1 MCWEAQL
8 GLNAGTRT
16 VGSYHL
22 WQAFFVKNCLL
33 GTLTMS
39 RFSVLEQA
47 SAAATQAN
55 WPLLNRY
62 LQQLLDRENRATASE
77 KSDLLQKAGTQ
88 LLRWALEVLEAGDFQ
103 ERWEVAKLFPSLGP
117 QAIEPLIAI
126 LQDEE
131 ADTDLRWF
139 AGRILAE
146 FHRPEAIAALA
157 EILKTSG
164 SQELSAM
171 AADALANSGPAAI
184 EALTDLLAQENSR
197 LFAVRALAQIG
208 HPETI
213 EPLLSAVRDPV
224 AQVRAAAIEGLVG
237 LRDER
242 IPPVLLSALSDPA
255 ASVRRQAVTGLGLRA
270 DTLDQLQ
277 LVQLLRD
284 RLWDFSFD
292 VCQQAAFALGRVGT
306 PPAAAALCEV
316 LLSPATPVPL
326 QIEVALA
333 LGWIDTIEAVEY
345 LRQALPF
352 ASPALAQEIVTVLG
366 RSEQPE
372 TARRAGEII
381 TEVLKSDLPTLQN
394 PGVQQA
400 AALAL
405 AQLGDRRTTE
415 SVIEL
420 LASSDAGVRL
430 HAIAALKQLSPE
442 HTHQQL
448 QHLANNPQLTPA
460 LREGI
465 AFALQE
471 WPL

>member
-1 MCWEAQL
+1 LEL
-8 GLNAGTRT
+8 
-16 VGSYHL
+16 
-22 WQAFFVKNCLL
+22 
-33 GTLTMS
+33 LTMS

-47 SAAATQAN
+47 NAAATQAN

-62 LQQLLDRENRATASE
+62 LQQLLDKENRATASE
-77 KSDLLQKAGTQ
+77 KSELLQKAGTQ
-88 LLRWALEVLEAGDFQ
+88 LLTWALEVLEAGDFQ
-103 ERWEVAKLFPSLGP
+103 ERWDVAKIFPSLGT

-126 LQDEE
+126 LQDQE

-139 AGRILAE
+139 AGRILGE

-157 EILKTSG
+157 EILQTAE

-184 EALTDLLAQENSR
+184 EALTDLLAEEDSR

-208 HPETI
+208 HPESI
-213 EPLLSAVRDPV
+213 KPLLSTVRDPV
-224 AQVRAAAIEGLVG
+224 AQVRTAAIEGLIG

-242 IPPVLLSALSDPA
+242 IGPVLLSALSDPA

-284 RLWDFSFD
+284 RLWDFNFD
-292 VCQQAAFALGRVGT
+292 VCQQAAFALGRLGT
-306 PPAAAALCEV
+306 PPAAAALSEA

-326 QIEVALA
+326 QIEVVRA
-333 LGWIDTIEAVEY
+333 LGWIGTIEAVEY

-366 RSEQPE
+366 RSEHPA
-372 TARRAGEII
+372 TAQSAGEIL
-381 TEVLKSDLPTLQN
+381 TEVLKSDRQTLQN
-394 PGVQQA
+394 PAIQQA

-405 AQLGDRRTTE
+405 AQLGDRRATD
-415 SVIEL
+415 SLIQL
-420 LASSDAGVRL
+420 LASPDAGVRL
-430 HAIAALKQLSPE
+430 HAIAALKQLAPE
-442 HTHQQL
+442 HARRQL
-448 QHLANNPQLTPA
+448 QDLANNPQLAPA

-465 AFALQE
+465 AFALRE

>member
-1 MCWEAQL
+1 
-8 GLNAGTRT
+8 
-16 VGSYHL
+16 
-22 WQAFFVKNCLL
+22 
-33 GTLTMS
+33 MS

-47 SAAATQAN
+47 NTAATQAN
-55 WPLLNRY
+55 WPLLNHY
-62 LQQLLDRENRATASE
+62 LQQLLDRENRATASD
-77 KSDLLQKAGTQ
+77 KSELLQKAGTQ
-88 LLRWALEVLEAGDFQ
+88 LLTWALEVLEAGDFQ
-103 ERWEVAKLFPSLGP
+103 ERWEVAKIFPSLGT
-117 QAIEPLIAI
+117 QAIDPLIAI

-139 AGRILAE
+139 AGRILGE
-146 FHRPEAIAALA
+146 FHRPEAIAALT
-157 EILKTSG
+157 EILQTGESE
-164 SQELSAM
+164 ELSAM

-184 EALTDLLAQENSR
+184 EALTDLLIEEDSR

-213 EPLLSAVRDPV
+213 KPLLSAVRDPV
-224 AQVRAAAIEGLVG
+224 AQVRATAIEGLVA
-237 LRDER
+237 LRDKR

-255 ASVRRQAVTGLGLRA
+255 ASVRRQAVTGLGLCA

-284 RLWDFSFD
+284 RLWDFNFQ

-306 PPAAAALCEV
+306 APAAAALSEV

-333 LGWIDTIEAVEY
+333 LSWIGTIEAVEY
-345 LRQALPF
+345 LRQALLA
-352 ASPALAQEIVTVLG
+352 ASPALAQEMITILG

-372 TARRAGEII
+372 TARRAGEILI
-381 TEVLKSDLPTLQN
+381 EALKSDLPTLQN
-394 PGVQQA
+394 PGIQQA

-405 AQLGDRRTTE
+405 AQLGDRRATDFL
-415 SVIEL
+415 IEL
-420 LASSDAGVRL
+420 LASPDAGVRL

-442 HTHQQL
+442 HAHQQL

-460 LREGI
+460 LREGV